1 MVNCSPIRSRRL
13 TAAPADERPL
23 KCQRASI
30 LELLPTLTILNPPS
44 TPPRYDGVFPPQE
57 RIMGLLDQVVGGL
70 AANAL
75 GGKGNGLAEMAMQ
88 LVNQYP
94 GGLGGLV
101 QAFRQGG
108 LGEIVDSWVS
118 TGQNL
123 PVSGDQLSSVLG
135 SDLLGTLAGQAGV
148 APQELSSGLAALL
161 PGLVDQLTPGGKL
174 PEGGDLLA
182 QGLDMLKK
190 GGLFG

>member
-1 MVNCSPIRSRRL
+1 
-13 TAAPADERPL
+13 
-23 KCQRASI
+23 
-30 LELLPTLTILNPPS
+30 
-44 TPPRYDGVFPPQE
+44 
-57 RIMGLLDQVVGGL
+57 MGLLDQVVGGL

-148 APQELSSGLAALL
+148 APQELSSGLAGLL

>member
-1 MVNCSPIRSRRL
+1 
-13 TAAPADERPL
+13 
-23 KCQRASI
+23 
-30 LELLPTLTILNPPS
+30 
-44 TPPRYDGVFPPQE
+44 
-57 RIMGLLDQVVGGL
+57 MGLLDQVVGGL

-101 QAFRQGG
+101 QAFQQGG
-108 LGEIVDSWVS
+108 LGEIVNSWVS
-118 TGQNL
+118 TGKNL

-135 SDLLGTLAGQAGV
+135 NDFIGKLAGQAGV
-148 APQELSSGLAALL
+148 APQEVSSGLADFL

-182 QGLDMLKK
+182 QGLGMLKK

>member
-1 MVNCSPIRSRRL
+1 
-13 TAAPADERPL
+13 
-23 KCQRASI
+23 
-30 LELLPTLTILNPPS
+30 
-44 TPPRYDGVFPPQE
+44 
-57 RIMGLLDQVVGGL
+57 MGLLDQVVGGL

-75 GGKGNGLAEMAMQ
+75 GGKGNGLADMAMQ

-101 QAFRQGG
+101 QAFQQGG
-108 LGEIVDSWVS
+108 LGEIVNSWVS
-118 TGQNL
+118 TGKNL

-135 SDLLGTLAGQAGV
+135 SDFIGKLAGQAGV
-148 APQELSSGLAALL
+148 APQEVSNGLADIL

-182 QGLDMLKK
+182 QGLGMLKK

>member
-1 MVNCSPIRSRRL
+1 
-13 TAAPADERPL
+13 
-23 KCQRASI
+23 
-30 LELLPTLTILNPPS
+30 
-44 TPPRYDGVFPPQE
+44 
-57 RIMGLLDQVVGGL
+57 MGLLDQVVGGL

-75 GGKGNGLAEMAMQ
+75 GGKGNGLADMAMQ

-101 QAFRQGG
+101 QAFQQGG
-108 LGEIVDSWVS
+108 LGEIVNSWVS

-123 PVSGDQLSSVLG
+123 PVSGDQLTSALG
-135 SDLLGTLAGQAGV
+135 SDFIGKLAGQAGV
-148 APQELSSGLAALL
+148 APQEVSNGLADFL

-174 PEGGDLLA
+174 PEGGDMLS

>member
-1 MVNCSPIRSRRL
+1 
-13 TAAPADERPL
+13 
-23 KCQRASI
+23 
-30 LELLPTLTILNPPS
+30 
-44 TPPRYDGVFPPQE
+44 
-57 RIMGLLDQVVGGL
+57 MGLLDQVVGGL

>member
-1 MVNCSPIRSRRL
+1 
-13 TAAPADERPL
+13 
-23 KCQRASI
+23 
-30 LELLPTLTILNPPS
+30 
-44 TPPRYDGVFPPQE
+44 
-57 RIMGLLDQVVGGL
+57 MGLLDQVVGGL

-101 QAFRQGG
+101 QAFQQGG
-108 LGEIVDSWVS
+108 LGEIVNSWVS

-135 SDLLGTLAGQAGV
+135 GDFLGKLAGQAGV
-148 APQELSSGLAALL
+148 APQEAANGLADLL
-161 PGLVDQLTPGGKL
+161 PGLVDQLTPNGQL
-174 PEGGDLLA
+174 PEGGDLLS
-182 QGLDMLKK
+182 QGLGMLKK

>member
-1 MVNCSPIRSRRL
+1 
-13 TAAPADERPL
+13 
-23 KCQRASI
+23 
-30 LELLPTLTILNPPS
+30 
-44 TPPRYDGVFPPQE
+44 
-57 RIMGLLDQVVGGL
+57 MGLLDQVVGGL

-94 GGLGGLV
+94 GGLSGLV

>member
-1 MVNCSPIRSRRL
+1 
-13 TAAPADERPL
+13 
-23 KCQRASI
+23 
-30 LELLPTLTILNPPS
+30 
-44 TPPRYDGVFPPQE
+44 
-57 RIMGLLDQVVGGL
+57 MGLLDQVVGGL

-75 GGKGNGLAEMAMQ
+75 GGKGNGLADMAMQ

-101 QAFRQGG
+101 QAFQQGG
-108 LGEIVDSWVS
+108 LGEIVNSWVS

-123 PVSGDQLSSVLG
+123 PVSGDQLSSALG
-135 SDLLGTLAGQAGV
+135 SDLIGKLAGQAGV
-148 APQELSSGLAALL
+148 APQEASNGLANLL

-174 PEGGDLLA
+174 PEGGDMLS

>member
-1 MVNCSPIRSRRL
+1 
-13 TAAPADERPL
+13 
-23 KCQRASI
+23 
-30 LELLPTLTILNPPS
+30 
-44 TPPRYDGVFPPQE
+44 
-57 RIMGLLDQVVGGL
+57 MGLLDQVVGGL

-101 QAFRQGG
+101 QAFQQGG
-108 LGEIVDSWVS
+108 LGEIVNSWVS

-123 PVSGDQLSSVLG
+123 PVSGDQLSSALG
-135 SDLLGTLAGQAGV
+135 SDLIGKLAGQAGV
-148 APQELSSGLAALL
+148 APQEASNGLANLL

-174 PEGGDLLA
+174 PEGGDMLS

>member
-1 MVNCSPIRSRRL
+1 
-13 TAAPADERPL
+13 
-23 KCQRASI
+23 
-30 LELLPTLTILNPPS
+30 
-44 TPPRYDGVFPPQE
+44 
-57 RIMGLLDQVVGGL
+57 MGLLDQVVSGL

-75 GGKGNGLAEMAMQ
+75 GGKGNGLADMAMQ

-101 QAFRQGG
+101 QAFQQGG
-108 LGEIVDSWVS
+108 LGEIVNSWVS
-118 TGQNL
+118 TGKNL

-135 SDLLGTLAGQAGV
+135 SDFIGKLAGQAGV
-148 APQELSSGLAALL
+148 APQEVSNGLADIL

-182 QGLDMLKK
+182 QGLGMLKK